1 MRRLSVALERLL
13 DPLDLAE
20 PDGAYPSR
28 TPAGSAGTKQVAK
41 AEAKARR
48 RELRSRDSLFDR
60 LAEVFPRLRWRQAN
74 AVYKL
79 RWSQATG
86 YRVARV
92 ALATAAIAGV
102 SCGLSI
108 VVLVLTRRT

>member
-20 PDGAYPSR
+20 PDGAYASR
-28 TPAGSAGTKQVAK
+28 KPTGGAGTKQVAK

-48 RELRSRDSLFDR
+48 RERRSRDSLFDR
-60 LAEVFPRLRWRQAN
+60 LAEVFTRLRWRQTD

-79 RWSQATG
+79 LWSQATG

-92 ALATAAIAGV
+92 ALTTAAMAGV
-102 SCGLSI
+102 ACGLSI